1 MRNWLIEKLGGY
13 TSAEQAIRSAGGYL
27 TIQEAINAIEKK
39 DSVERNR
46 ILTLAVK
53 KLFNTIGA
61 DDILH
66 QRADGEWVSSGKVLT
81 KAQKELLKAEAAQ
94 LLSMS
99 IWKILETD
107 ILYQVNKKMYLLSE
121 NDLHVV
127 TAKFWLYTFDA
138 MRTKLKQIQERV
150 R

>member
-39 DSVERNR
+39 DAVERNK

-81 KAQKELLKAEAAQ
+81 QAQKELLKAEAAQ

-99 IWKILETD
+99 LWKILETD